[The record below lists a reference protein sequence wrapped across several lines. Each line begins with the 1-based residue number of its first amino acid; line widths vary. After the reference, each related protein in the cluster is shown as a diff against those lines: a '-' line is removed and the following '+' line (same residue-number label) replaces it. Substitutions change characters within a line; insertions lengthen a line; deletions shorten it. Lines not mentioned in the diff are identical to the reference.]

1 MTMPG
6 RAAAAGDAAAGATFG
21 VLAELVD
28 AIGAEAVIE
37 AAELFQ
43 GSLCDGV
50 ARIRAALSD
59 GVLAE
64 AGRQAHSLKSSAAL
78 LGAEAL
84 SAALAAIERAALQGD
99 RATAVAAAEGLEAL
113 AETSLARIEAALAG
127 LA

>member
-1 MTMPG
+1 MTMQG
-6 RAAAAGDAAAGATFG
+6 RAAAAGDAAARATFG
-21 VLAELVD
+21 ALADLAD
-28 AIGAEAVIE
+28 AIGADAVVE

-50 ARIRAALSD
+50 ARIRAALGD

-84 SAALAAIERAALQGD
+84 SVAMAAIERAALQGD
-99 RATAVAAAEGLEAL
+99 RAAALAAAEGLEAL
-113 AETSLARIEAALAG
+113 AETSLARIEAALVG
-127 LA
+127 LE